1 MDVETFAI
9 IEQQAASRKEKK
21 NATGLFF
28 VNIQSN
34 SFISSI
40 IVISRGVVMCM
51 DGWCYR
57 KRPINVNIESGEIG
71 HGARRLFRVFLF
83 LNFRK
88 GKCPQDSLLVSSF
101 PIATTH
107 ATVKQAKAKKAS
119 RRRTMVVICSLIG
132 VRSSRSTCGAPFWSE
147 LQSHMSKID
156 TPQQSEHVCPRGRPR
171 GHPVIK
177 YSIIDRESID
187 TKFQNAKEYIN
198 CFIQN

>member
-1 MDVETFAI
+1 
-9 IEQQAASRKEKK
+9 
-21 NATGLFF
+21 
-28 VNIQSN
+28 
-34 SFISSI
+34 
-40 IVISRGVVMCM
+40 MCM

-57 KRPINVNIESGEIG
+57 KRPLNVNVNIESGEIG
-71 HGARRLFRVFLF
+71 HGARRLFRVFF
-83 LNFRK
+83 FNFRK